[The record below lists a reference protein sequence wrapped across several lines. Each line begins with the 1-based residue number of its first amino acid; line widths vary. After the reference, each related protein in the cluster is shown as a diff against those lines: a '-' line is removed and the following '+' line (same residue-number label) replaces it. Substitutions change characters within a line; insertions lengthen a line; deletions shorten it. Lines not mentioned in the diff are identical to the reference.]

1 MIKQQVYINGVSQ
14 MIPQSEL
21 TKKVIGQDELGNDV
35 YGDYYKYYN
44 ADMTVDIAKENEIF
58 IKSEETRII
67 NLVQNHLDKN
77 AKEWGYDN
85 IYTAIGYIGD
95 PHIEF
100 DLEGQMFRNWRSD
113 VWVYVNQELAKLQQ
127 GLRTIPTE
135 AEAIA
140 ELPLLD
146 TYRTQ
151 LGL

>member
-1 MIKQQVYINGVSQ
+1 MTHDAIRETYPSAVKILGVYPNLECYDADGNKLNLDLSAVS
-14 MIPQSEL
+14 S
-21 TKKVIGQDELGNDV
+21 
-35 YGDYYKYYN
+35 
-44 ADMTVDIAKENEIF
+44 
-58 IKSEETRII
+58 KSTEETLNEFKDI
-67 NLVQNHLDKN
+67 VQKHLDKTAN
-77 AKEWGYDN
+77 DWGYDN

-100 DLEGQMFRNWRSD
+100 DLEGQMFRNWRSA

-135 AEAIA
+135 SEAIA